1 MLNKKLK
8 PVNLRNIRIEDK
20 FLKDYME
27 LVRTHVI
34 PYQWDALNDRI
45 PDAEPSYCIQ
55 NFRVAA
61 KREEGKFQGMVF
73 QDSDVYKWL
82 EAVAYSLMWHPDAA
96 LEKTADETIELI
108 AAAQQPD
115 GYLDTYYIINGLDRR
130 FTNLMDHHELYCLGH
145 MVEAAVAYY
154 YATGKDTFLNVA
166 IGYAN
171 CVYDCLGTEEGKI
184 PGYPGHEVAEMALVS
199 LYGITKDER
208 HLKLAKYFIDQRG
221 QAPLFFDEEGK
232 KNNNTCYW
240 DDTYMGK
247 QYYQAGKP
255 VREQDK
261 AEGHA
266 VRAVYL
272 YSGMAEVASATED
285 QELFDACER
294 LWNNIVTRQMYV
306 TGAIGATEHGE
317 AFSFD
322 YDLPNDTVYA
332 ETCAAIGL
340 IFFARR
346 MFEITKD
353 SRYTDVME
361 RALYN
366 GVISGMS
373 LDGKS
378 FFYVNPLEVSPEH
391 CEKDYFRRHVKPER
405 QKWFGCACCPPNV
418 ARLLSS
424 IGGYAFECNDTS
436 VYINLFV
443 GGKVELELNGKKNV
457 FDVQTDYPWNG
468 KVTVSILND
477 QPSDYTCALRIPGWC
492 ERYEITV
499 NGEKLSCEPE
509 KGYAVLKREWK
520 NGDQIVL
527 DMEMPVRIIEANPL
541 VREDIGKVAVMRGPI
556 VYCLEEKD
564 NGDQL
569 QQIYLEEGQRF
580 TEEYE
585 GQLFNGVVT
594 LQVKGKR
601 VSDDGWNGD
610 TLYRTYRGKKY
621 SEQNLKMIPYY
632 SWANRGIGEMTVWV
646 RMM

>member
-20 FLKDYME
+20 FWKDYME

-240 DDTYMGK
+240 DDTYMRK

-468 KVTVSILND
+468 KVTISIQNEE
-477 QPSDYTCALRIPGWC
+477 SSEYACAVRIPGWC

-527 DMEMPVRIIEANPL
+527 DMEMPVRIMEANPL

-569 QQIYLEEGQRF
+569 QQIYLEEGQEF

-585 GQLFNGVVT
+585 GRLFNGVVT

-601 VSDDGWNGD
+601 ISDDGWNGD

-621 SEQNLKMIPYY
+621 SEQKLKMIPYY